1 MTCRVYPALA
11 CLVYRG
17 AVLAVR
23 LRVTV
28 ERPCHAAGRY
38 TVRIDTLG
46 LAKTDAQRA
55 RFRRAVHVDLCA
67 VVLVALAAG
76 DAPTNCGTV
85 PDEHRLVS
93 RSKVI

>member
-1 MTCRVYPALA
+1 M
-11 CLVYRG
+11 
-17 AVLAVR
+17 LAVR

-55 RFRRAVHVDLCA
+55 RFRRAVPVDLCA

-85 PDEHRLVS
+85 PNEHRLAS
-93 RSKVI
+93 RSEVN